1 MSVNLILFLFSLL
14 PDVPC
19 LANICTMYVVS
30 NMLTTMCIVQRAGYV
45 RRTAN
50 TYIVHVRHIIT
61 YKLKDIAND
70 QIHGWTGQEISA
82 RRLWGLRG
90 EPPDGQ
96 GETLEN

>member
-1 MSVNLILFLFSLL
+1 
-14 PDVPC
+14 
-19 LANICTMYVVS
+19 
-30 NMLTTMCIVQRAGYV
+30 MCIVQRAGYV

-96 GETLEN
+96 GETLENWVAYILHMTAIFAWDFARESFKYANK